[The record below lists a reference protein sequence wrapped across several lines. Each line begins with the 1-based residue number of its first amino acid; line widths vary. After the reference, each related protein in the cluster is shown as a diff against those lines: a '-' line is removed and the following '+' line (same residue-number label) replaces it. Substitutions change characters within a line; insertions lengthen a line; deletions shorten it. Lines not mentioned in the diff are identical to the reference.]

1 MMESISK
8 RESQVISQI
17 KEKDKIIFTPKDV
30 ARFLDISK
38 QNTHRVLKNMKEK
51 DLIKRVERGK
61 YILRE
66 TWEELDI
73 YEIVPYIFKPSY
85 IAFWSA
91 LHYHD
96 MTDQVPRTVFLMT
109 TKRKRSLKLQ
119 GQKIQYVTIKR
130 DFFFGYERFEKVIVS
145 DKEKTIIDSL
155 RHPEYSGGISHLTE
169 SIPDNIDTEKLIDYC
184 KKTDS
189 STIASRLGY
198 ILDKKGLRFNKEK
211 LKDMIDTYSKLDPK
225 RNKTDL
231 NTEWKLYVNRRIE

>member
-1 MMESISK
+1 MESISK

-30 ARFLDISK
+30 ERFLDISK

-51 DLIKRVERGK
+51 NLVKHIERGK

-66 TWEELDI
+66 NWNELDI
-73 YEIVPYIFKPSY
+73 YEIVPEIFKPSY
-85 IAFWSA
+85 IALWSA

-96 MTDQVPRTVFLMT
+96 MTDQVPRTVFLVT
-109 TKRKRSLKLQ
+109 TKRKKSLKLQ
-119 GQKIQYVTIKR
+119 GQNIQYITVKKE
-130 DFFFGYERFEKVIVS
+130 FFFGYERYDKVVVS

-155 RHPEYSGGISHLTE
+155 RHPKYSGGILHLYE
-169 SIPDNIDTEKLIDYC
+169 SFPEDIDVEKLTDYC

-198 ILDKKGLRFNKEK
+198 ILDEKGLRFNKEK

-225 RNKTDL
+225 ENKTNL
-231 NTEWKLYVNRRIE
+231 NSKWKLYVNRRIE